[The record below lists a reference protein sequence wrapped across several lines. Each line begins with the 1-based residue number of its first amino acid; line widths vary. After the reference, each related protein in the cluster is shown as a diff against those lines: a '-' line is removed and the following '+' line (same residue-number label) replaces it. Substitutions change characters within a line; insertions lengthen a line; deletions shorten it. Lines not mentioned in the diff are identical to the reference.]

1 MELQV
6 GVKAILK
13 NQSGLFLLLRRS
25 EIKYPGAG
33 GMWDIPG
40 GRIDI
45 GTPLLE
51 NLKREIKE
59 ETSLDLTEI
68 PKLIAA
74 QDIFRSSEKHIVRL
88 TYLGSI
94 EGKPKTSEE
103 HDAFKWFSKEE
114 IKNLT
119 RLDSYI
125 KELITQNLI

>member
-6 GVKAILK
+6 GVKAILRNK
-13 NQSGLFLLLRRS
+13 NGLFLLLRRS
-25 EIKYPGAG
+25 ENKYPGAG

-59 ETSLDLTEI
+59 ETGLNLLEI

-88 TYLGSI
+88 TYLGTI
-94 EGKPKTSEE
+94 EGEPKLSEE
-103 HDAFKWFSKEE
+103 HDEFKWFSKKEIEE
-114 IKNLT
+114 LT
-119 RLDSYI
+119 ELDSYI
-125 KELITQNLI
+125 KELLARNLI